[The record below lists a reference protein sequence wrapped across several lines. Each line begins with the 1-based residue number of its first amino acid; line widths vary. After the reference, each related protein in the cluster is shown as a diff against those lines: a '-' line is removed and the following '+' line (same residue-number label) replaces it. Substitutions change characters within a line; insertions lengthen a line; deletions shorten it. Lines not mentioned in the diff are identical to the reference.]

1 MKPILFTQIDGNS
14 GGYWSLLALLVAF
27 AAAALGAT
35 WFMEHN
41 GHWVTGMTNQI
52 VWGTPHVFA
61 VFLIVAAS
69 GALNVAS
76 ISSVFG
82 RVMYKPLARLSTLL
96 ALALLAGGLMVL
108 VLDLGRPDRL
118 IVAMT
123 KYNFKSI
130 FAWNIYLY
138 TGFFVVVGIY
148 MWMMLERK
156 MNRHT
161 KLAGMIAFIWRLALT
176 TGTGSIFGF
185 LVARQAYDAAIM
197 APMFIIMSFSFGMAF
212 FILVLMYTY
221 NATNRPLGDATLKM
235 LKNLLGVFVAAV
247 LYFVTVQHLTNL
259 YATEH
264 HAVEAFILRD
274 GGIYTATFW
283 FGQVLIGGLA
293 PLALLYRPGTG
304 KDRNVFALACA
315 MVFVGGIAQMYV
327 IIIGGQ
333 AFPLSIFPGYEVS
346 SSFYDGVV
354 NSYAPSLPEVVLG
367 VGGIATALLI
377 VAIAIR
383 ALPFLPAT
391 LADADVDPHYV
402 APPEPEVVA
411 EDETDESDGDEA
423 AEPA

>member
-1 MKPILFTQIDGNS
+1 MKPILFTQIEGKS
-14 GGYWSLLALLVAF
+14 GSYWALLGWLGAF
-27 AAAALGAT
+27 SVAALGAS
-35 WFMEHN
+35 WYMEHN
-41 GHWVTGMTNQI
+41 GHWVTGMNNQI

-61 VFLIVAAS
+61 LFLVVAAS

-138 TGFFVVVGIY
+138 NGFFVIVGIY
-148 MWMMLERK
+148 MWMMLERR
-156 MNRHT
+156 MNRYT
-161 KLAGMIAFIWRLALT
+161 KIVGLIAFIWRLALT

-185 LVARQAYDAAIM
+185 LIARQAYDAAIM
-197 APMFIIMSFSFGMAF
+197 APMFIVMSFSFGLAVF
-212 FILVLMYTY
+212 LLVLMYSY
-221 NATNRPLGDATLKM
+221 NTTERPLGDATLLT

-247 LYFVTVQHLTNL
+247 LYFVIVQHLTNL

-264 HAVEAFILRD
+264 HGIEAFILRD
-274 GGIYTATFW
+274 GGIYTQVFW
-283 FGQVLIGGLA
+283 IGQIAIGGLA
-293 PLALLYRPGTG
+293 PLALLYHPATG
-304 KDRNVFALACA
+304 KNRTMIALAAA
-315 MVFVGGIAQMYV
+315 MVVIGGLAQLYV
-327 IIIGGQ
+327 IVIGGQ
-333 AFPLSIFPGYEVS
+333 AFPLSIFPGFVVS

-354 NSYAPSLPEVVLG
+354 ASYAPSLPEVVLG
-367 VGGIATALLI
+367 LGGFATAFLI
-377 VAIAIR
+377 VAIALR
-383 ALPFLPAT
+383 ALPFLPAS

-402 APPEPEVVA
+402 APEV
-411 EDETDESDGDEA
+411 ESEELENDEA
-423 AEPA
+423 ARSA